1 MGGEVG
7 AEERKGKQILE
18 LLKDPLSMILVQVL
32 TTGMFLLS
40 KAVLNKGHSV
50 FAILTYRCIV
60 GALFVL
66 PFALYIE
73 RGKWKEL
80 NWMVVFWIFLN
91 ALMGITGAMGFYY
104 YGLCDTNA
112 TYAASFLNLVPVLT
126 FLFAV
131 VVRLERLGFDSRG
144 GRIKILGTI
153 LCVGGAMVISMYNGA
168 TIHITS
174 PKWETNTVKKGFDA
188 SSNHKVRGT
197 LFLIASCLCFSTW
210 VIVQAKLLQRYPF
223 KYCATMYT
231 CVAASLQSAVLGL
244 ILNASRSKWILRWN
258 LELLLV
264 VYSGALN
271 TGAVFCLI
279 SWVVPR
285 KGPSYATMFNALS
298 LILTTILEAVF
309 MTGDFT
315 VGSLIGITMI
325 IGGLYAYLWGRGHQ
339 LPSKQIRD
347 EESIIEVSTSQ
358 RVEEDVYC
366 SQEIE
371 NLSVQYQNPR

>member
-1 MGGEVG
+1 MGGEGSVG
-7 AEERKGKQILE
+7 EKKGKQLLE
-18 LLKDPLSMILVQVL
+18 SLKDPSSMVLVQLL

-40 KAVLNKGHSV
+40 KVVLNKGHSV
-50 FAILTYRCIV
+50 FSILTYRCVI

-66 PFALYIE
+66 PFALFNE
-73 RGKWKEL
+73 RGKWKEI
-80 NWMVVFWIFLN
+80 NGMIVVWIFFN
-91 ALMGITGAMGFYY
+91 ALMGLTGAMGFYY

-112 TYAASFLNLVPVLT
+112 TYAASFLNLVPVVT

-131 VVRLERLGFDSRG
+131 IVRLERLGFDSRG

-153 LCVGGAMVISMYNGA
+153 LCVGGAMVISMYNGV

-174 PKWETNTVKKGFDA
+174 PKWEISNPKKAFGDV
-188 SSNHKVRGT
+188 SSHKVRGT
-197 LFLIASCLCFSTW
+197 LFLISSCFCFSTW
-210 VIVQAKLLQRYPF
+210 AIVQAKLLQRYPY

-231 CVAASLQSAVLGL
+231 CVAASFQSAVLGF
-244 ILNASRSKWILRWN
+244 ILNHKRSKWILKWD

-309 MTGDFT
+309 MIGDVK
-315 VGSLIGITMI
+315 VGRYNSYHCWTL
-325 IGGLYAYLWGRGHQ
+325 
-339 LPSKQIRD
+339 
-347 EESIIEVSTSQ
+347 
-358 RVEEDVYC
+358 C
-366 SQEIE
+366 
-371 NLSVQYQNPR
+371 LSVGQRASAAIKAD